1 MLAKLKAFKI
11 FSMLCLP
18 RWTGYLWGIACML
31 VVGIACTSG
40 EPPVVFTS
48 DRDGNKE
55 IYAVYVDGGGELNI
69 TQSATNEF
77 EPIVSPDR
85 KWIAFLSGS
94 ESTGNVS
101 LEVIARNGV
110 SRQRVTE
117 VPGVHS
123 SHRWSPDSR
132 RIAYALNSRENKSVH
147 IGNIEGAK
155 PILLTALETEEVGGW
170 SPSGKEVVFAVQDSE
185 EQGIWSRNPDG
196 VNEFQLSTDVD
207 SSPRWSP
214 DGERIAFISLRD
226 GNPEIYVMNWD
237 GSGATRLTN
246 NEAKDDMISWSPDSK
261 SLVFVSEQDGNPE
274 IYTAEVYSGEITR
287 LTFNEIRDGQPV
299 WSPSGTRIAFVSH
312 VPDEMKSKQDGDAEI
327 FVMDVDGGNQIRL
340 TNNEFEDINPSW

>member
-1 MLAKLKAFKI
+1 
-11 FSMLCLP
+11 
-18 RWTGYLWGIACML
+18 ML
-31 VVGIACTSG
+31 VAGIACTSG

-48 DRDGNKE
+48 DRDDNLE
-55 IYAVYVDGGGELNI
+55 IYAVYVDGGSELNI

-85 KWIAFLSGS
+85 KWIAFLSRSGS
-94 ESTGNVS
+94 KENVTNVT
-101 LEVIARNGV
+101 LEVIGRNGV
-110 SRQRVTE
+110 SRQRITD
-117 VPGVHS
+117 VPGAHS

-132 RIAYALNSRENKSVH
+132 RIAYALNSQGNKSVH
-147 IGNIEGAK
+147 VGNIEGAK
-155 PILLTALETEEVGGW
+155 PILLTALEAQEVGGW
-170 SPSGKEVVFAVQDSE
+170 SPSGKEVVFAVKDSE

-214 DGERIAFISLRD
+214 DGDRIAFISLRD
-226 GNPEIYVMNWD
+226 GNHEIYVMNWD

-246 NEAKDDMISWSPDSK
+246 NETKDHTISWSPDSK

-274 IYTAEVYSGEITR
+274 IYTVEVYSGEITR

-312 VPDEMKSKQDGDAEI
+312 VPDKMKSQQDGDAEI